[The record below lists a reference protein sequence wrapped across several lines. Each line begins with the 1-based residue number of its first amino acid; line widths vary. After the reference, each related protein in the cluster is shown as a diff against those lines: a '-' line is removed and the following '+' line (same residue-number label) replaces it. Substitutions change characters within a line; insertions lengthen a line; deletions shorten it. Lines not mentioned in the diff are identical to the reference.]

1 MDAADSTGAAPALST
16 SSLWSD
22 LGEALRGSHRDFTQA
37 PLGRAIFI
45 LAVPMVLEMVME
57 SVFAVTDVFFVSRLG
72 ADAVATVGLTES
84 METVIYALSF
94 GLSIGAMSMVARRIG
109 EKNPEAASRTA
120 VQAIALGFCFGI
132 PVSLAGAV
140 FAPQLLSLM
149 GGSAW
154 VLEHGVHFTRVMLGA
169 NTVVCLL
176 FLINAI
182 FRGAGDAA
190 IAMRVLWL
198 ANGINIVLGPC
209 LVFGVGPFP
218 RMGVLG
224 AAVAT
229 TIGRS
234 TGVLY
239 QLYRLTRGDARL
251 AVARRHV
258 RLEPT
263 TMLAVLKLSGSATL
277 QTVVGMTSWVGLVR
291 IVSIFGSTAVAGYT
305 IAIRLVVFGIL
316 PAFGLANAAATLV
329 GQNLGARQPE
339 RAERAAWTSGHL
351 SAAFLGGLG
360 ILFIALAPLIVS
372 AFTSDPAVTA
382 HAVHGLRIICAGY
395 AFYGYG
401 MTMNQALN
409 GAGATWTPTYLNA
422 ICFWI
427 FELPL
432 AWVLSE
438 PLGFGPTGAF
448 IAVLAAFT
456 LYAVSSSAVFR
467 RGAWK
472 RVQV

>member
-1 MDAADSTGAAPALST
+1 MDAAPSSAATEAPA
-16 SSLWSD
+16 SSSVWSD
-22 LGEALRGSHRDFTQA
+22 LREALRGSHRDFTQA

-94 GLSIGAMSMVARRIG
+94 GLSIGAMSMVARRMG
-109 EKNPEAASRTA
+109 EKNTEAAARTA

-132 PVSLAGAV
+132 PISVFGAV
-140 FAPQLLSLM
+140 FAPQLLGLM
-149 GGSAW
+149 GGSPW
-154 VLEHGVHFTRVMLGA
+154 VLEHGVRFTRVMLGA
-169 NTVVCLL
+169 NVVVCLL

-190 IAMRVLWL
+190 TAMRVLWL

-218 RMGVLG
+218 RMGVAG

-239 QLYRLTRGDARL
+239 QLYRLTRGDGRL
-251 AVARRHV
+251 AVSRRHAQ
-258 RLEPT
+258 LEPA
-263 TMLAVLKLSGSATL
+263 TMLAVVKLSGSATL

-291 IVSIFGSTAVAGYT
+291 IISQFGSTAVAGYT
-305 IAIRLVVFGIL
+305 IAIRLVIFALL
-316 PAFGLANAAATLV
+316 PCFGLANAAATLV
-329 GQNLGARQPE
+329 GQNLGAKRPD
-339 RAERAAWTSGHL
+339 RAERAAWMSGHL
-351 SAAFLGGLG
+351 SGAFLGVFGL
-360 ILFIALAPLIVS
+360 LFIVAAPTIVS
-372 AFTSDPAVTA
+372 VFTADAAVA
-382 HAVHGLRIICAGY
+382 ADAIRGLRIISAGFV
-395 AFYGYG
+395 FYGYG
-401 MTMNQALN
+401 MTMNQSLN
-409 GAGATWTPTYLNA
+409 GAGATWTPTFLNG
-422 ICFWI
+422 ICFWM

-432 AWVLSE
+432 AWVLSG
-438 PLGFGPTGAF
+438 PVGLGPTGAF
-448 IAVLAAFT
+448 IAVLSAFT
-456 LYAVSSSAVFR
+456 LYALSSSAIFR

>member
-1 MDAADSTGAAPALST
+1 MDAAPSSGAAQAPA
-16 SSLWSD
+16 SSSVWSD
-22 LGEALRGSHRDFTQA
+22 LREALRGSHRDFTQA

-94 GLSIGAMSMVARRIG
+94 GLSIGAMSMVARRMG
-109 EKNPEAASRTA
+109 EKNPEAAARTA

-132 PVSLAGAV
+132 PISVVGAV
-140 FAPQLLSLM
+140 FAPGLLGLM
-149 GGSAW
+149 GGSPW
-154 VLEHGVHFTRVMLGA
+154 VLEHGVRFTRVMLGA
-169 NTVVCLL
+169 NVVVCLL

-190 IAMRVLWL
+190 TAMRVLWL

-218 RMGVLG
+218 RMGVVG

-234 TGVLY
+234 MGVLY
-239 QLYRLTRGDARL
+239 QLYRLTRGDGRL
-251 AVARRHV
+251 TVARRHV
-258 RLEPT
+258 QLEPA
-263 TMLAVLKLSGSATL
+263 TMLAVVKLSGSATL

-291 IVSIFGSTAVAGYT
+291 IVSQFGSTAVAGYT
-305 IAIRLVVFGIL
+305 IAIRLVIFALL
-316 PAFGLANAAATLV
+316 PCFGLANAAATLV
-329 GQNLGARQPE
+329 GQNLGAKRPD
-339 RAERAAWTSGHL
+339 RAERAAWMSGHL
-351 SAAFLGGLG
+351 SAAFLGLLG
-360 ILFIALAPLIVS
+360 ILFIAGAPIIVS
-372 AFTSDPAVTA
+372 AFTTDAAVGA
-382 HAVHGLRIICAGY
+382 DAIHGLRIISAGFV
-395 AFYGYG
+395 FYGYG
-401 MTMNQALN
+401 MTMNQSLN
-409 GAGATWTPTYLNA
+409 GAGATWTPTFLNG
-422 ICFWI
+422 ICFWM

-432 AWVLSE
+432 AWVLSG
-438 PLGFGPTGAF
+438 PVGLGPTGAF
-448 IAVLAAFT
+448 IAVLSAFT
-456 LYAVSSSAVFR
+456 LYAVSSSAIFK

-472 RVQV
+472 SVQV